1 MTVEAAGGIVVDE
14 SGRVAIVHRPRYD
27 DWSLPKGHLETGETA
42 EDAALREVFEETG
55 LSCRIIGSAG
65 ETQYRDRKGRPKR
78 VRYFSMSITAGSFLV
93 NDEVDELRWIDESGI
108 DELSYAFDAELVRSE
123 FLERST
129 RSGDQRDE

>member
-1 MTVEAAGGIVVDE
+1 VTVEAAGGIVVDE

-129 RSGDQRDE
+129 RGGDQRDE

>member
-55 LSCRIIGSAG
+55 LSCRIIGAAG

-129 RSGDQRDE
+129 RSEDQRDE

>member
-14 SGRVAIVHRPRYD
+14 AGRVAIVHRPRYD

-129 RSGDQRDE
+129 RGGDQRDE

>member
-93 NDEVDELRWIDESGI
+93 NDEVDELRWIDESEI
-108 DELSYAFDAELVRSE
+108 DELSYGFDAELVRSE

-129 RSGDQRDE
+129 RGGDQRDE

>member
-108 DELSYAFDAELVRSE
+108 DELSYEFDAELVRSE

-129 RSGDQRDE
+129 RSEDQRDE

>member
-129 RSGDQRDE
+129 RGGDQRDE